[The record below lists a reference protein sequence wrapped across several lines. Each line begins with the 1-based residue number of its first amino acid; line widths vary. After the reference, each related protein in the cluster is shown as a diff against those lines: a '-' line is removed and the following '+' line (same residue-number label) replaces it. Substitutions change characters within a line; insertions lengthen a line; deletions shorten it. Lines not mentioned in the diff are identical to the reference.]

1 MSNDNNS
8 YIFVD
13 GSYYCFYRYYATLNW
28 WKHAHPEVELG
39 DPFLQEE
46 FVAKYKKLFIDG
58 ISALPRKLGAPK
70 NARII
75 VGKDCK
81 RENIWRHQHAIT
93 LYKGTRPSG
102 DEPRQGQPVFYGGKF
117 FNMAYEDEL
126 FVKGGAKWVIKHNRL
141 EADDVIAISV
151 KKLLQRD
158 SAPLTNASLTN
169 ASLINIFIVT
179 SDKDYL
185 QLLEPRV
192 AIYNLAFKNLGL
204 TKEGAVV
211 DGRKELFI
219 KTVMGDK
226 SDNIASAIAK
236 CGYKTAL
243 KCYEDPSYFEARLA
257 KESAHQ
263 KYLTNKKMVDFDEI
277 PCELANEFLQKYG
290 DILM

>member
-1 MSNDNNS
+1 MNDNNC

-13 GSYYCFYRYYATLNW
+13 GSYYCFYRYYATLTW
-28 WKHAHPEVELG
+28 WKHAYPEIELG

-58 ISALPRKLGAPK
+58 ISSLPKKLGAPK

-75 VGKDCK
+75 IGKDCK
-81 RENIWRHQHAIT
+81 RENIWRHQHAIVP
-93 LYKGTRPSG
+93 YKGTRPSG
-102 DEPRQGQPVFYGGKF
+102 DEPRQGQPIFYGGKF

-151 KKLLQRD
+151 KTLLKRA
-158 SAPLTNASLTN
+158 SPNAN
-169 ASLINIFIVT
+169 LIKIYIVT

-192 AIYNLAFKNLGL
+192 SIYNLAMKNLGENKDG
-204 TKEGAVV
+204 TPV

-219 KTVMGDK
+219 KIVMGDK
-226 SDNIASAIAK
+226 SDNISPAITK

-243 KCYEDPSYFEARLA
+243 KCYEDPSYFEMRLA
-257 KESAHQ
+257 KESADQ
-263 KYLTNKKMVDFDEI
+263 KYLANKKMVDFDEI
-277 PCELANEFLQKYG
+277 PVELANEFLQKYG
-290 DILM
+290 DILA

>member
-1 MSNDNNS
+1 MSDDNNCF
-8 YIFVD
+8 IFVD
-13 GSYYCFYRYYATLNW
+13 GSYYCFYRYYATITW
-28 WKHAHPEVELG
+28 WKHTHPEIELG

-58 ISALPRKLGAPK
+58 ISSLPRKLGAPK

-81 RENIWRHQHAIT
+81 RENIWRHQHAIAP
-93 LYKGTRPSG
+93 YKGTRPSG
-102 DEPRQGQPVFYGGKF
+102 DEPRQGQSVFYGGKF

-151 KKLLQRD
+151 KTLLQRD
-158 SAPLTNASLTN
+158 SAVTSLTN
-169 ASLINIFIVT
+169 TSLLKIFIVT

-192 AIYNLAFKNLGL
+192 SIYNLAFKNLGL
-204 TKEGAVV
+204 TKEGVAV

-226 SDNIASAIAK
+226 SDNIAPAIAK

-243 KCYEDPSYFEARLA
+243 KCYENPAYFEERLT

-263 KYLTNKKMVDFDEI
+263 TYLINKKMVDFDEI
-277 PCELANEFLQKYG
+277 PCELANEFLQKYA
-290 DILM
+290 DIMG

>member
-1 MSNDNNS
+1 MNDNNC

-13 GSYYCFYRYYATLNW
+13 GSYYCFYRYYATLTW
-28 WKHAHPEVELG
+28 WKHAYPETELG

-58 ISALPRKLGAPK
+58 ISSLPKKLGAPK

-75 VGKDCK
+75 IGKDCK
-81 RENIWRHQHAIT
+81 RENIWRHQHAIVP
-93 LYKGTRPSG
+93 YKGTRPSG
-102 DEPRQGQPVFYGGKF
+102 DEPRQGQPIFYGGKF

-151 KKLLQRD
+151 KTLLKRA
-158 SAPLTNASLTN
+158 SPNAN
-169 ASLINIFIVT
+169 LIKIYIVT

-192 AIYNLAFKNLGL
+192 SIYNLAMKNLGENKDG
-204 TKEGAVV
+204 TPV

-219 KTVMGDK
+219 KIVMGDK
-226 SDNIASAIAK
+226 SDNISPAITK

-243 KCYEDPSYFEARLA
+243 KCYEDPSYFEMRLA
-257 KESAHQ
+257 KESADQ
-263 KYLTNKKMVDFDEI
+263 KYLANKKMVDFDEI
-277 PCELANEFLQKYG
+277 PVELANEFLQKYG
-290 DILM
+290 DILA

>member
-1 MSNDNNS
+1 MSDDNKCC

-28 WKHAHPEVELG
+28 WKHAHPEIELG

-75 VGKDCK
+75 IGKDCK
-81 RENIWRHQHAIT
+81 RENIWRHQHAIAP
-93 LYKGTRPSG
+93 YKGTRPSG

-151 KKLLQRD
+151 KTLLQRD
-158 SAPLTNASLTN
+158 NADASL
-169 ASLINIFIVT
+169 SKIYIVT

-204 TKEGAVV
+204 TKEGDIV

-226 SDNIASAIAK
+226 SDNIAPAIAK

-243 KCYEDPSYFEARLA
+243 KCYEDAAYFEARLV

-263 KYLTNKKMVDFDEI
+263 KYLSNKKMVDFDEI
-277 PCELANEFLQKYG
+277 PSELANEFLQKYG
-290 DILM
+290 DILG

>member
-1 MSNDNNS
+1 MDNTC

-13 GSYYCFYRYYATLNW
+13 GSYYCFYRYYATLTW
-28 WKHAHPEVELG
+28 WKHAYPEIELG

-58 ISALPRKLGAPK
+58 ISSLPKKLGAPK

-75 VGKDCK
+75 IGKDCK
-81 RENIWRHQHAIT
+81 RENIWRHQHAIVP
-93 LYKGTRPSG
+93 YKGTRPSG
-102 DEPRQGQPVFYGGKF
+102 DEPRQGQPIFYGGKF

-151 KKLLQRD
+151 KTLLK
-158 SAPLTNASLTN
+158 SASAAAALTK
-169 ASLINIFIVT
+169 IYIVT

-192 AIYNLAFKNLGL
+192 SIYNLAMKNLGENKDG
-204 TKEGAVV
+204 TPV

-226 SDNIASAIAK
+226 SDNIAPAITK

-243 KCYEDPSYFEARLA
+243 KCYEDPSYFEMRLA
-257 KESAHQ
+257 KESADQ

-277 PCELANEFLQKYG
+277 PSELANEFLQKYG
-290 DILM
+290 DILG

>member
-1 MSNDNNS
+1 MSDDNKCC

-28 WKHAHPEVELG
+28 WKHAHPEIELG

-58 ISALPRKLGAPK
+58 ISSLPRKLGAPK
-70 NARII
+70 NSRII
-75 VGKDCK
+75 IGKDCK
-81 RENIWRHQHAIT
+81 RENIWRHQHAIAP
-93 LYKGTRPSG
+93 YKGTRPSG

-126 FVKGGAKWVIKHNRL
+126 FVKGGAKWVIKHNKL

-151 KKLLQRD
+151 KKLLLNAD
-158 SAPLTNASLTN
+158 ASL
-169 ASLINIFIVT
+169 SKIYIVT

-204 TKEGAVV
+204 TKEGDIV

-226 SDNIASAIAK
+226 SDNIAPAIAK

-243 KCYEDPSYFEARLA
+243 KCYEDASYFEARLV

-263 KYLTNKKMVDFDEI
+263 KYLSNKKMVDFDEI
-277 PCELANEFLQKYG
+277 PSELANEFLQKYG
-290 DILM
+290 DILG

>member
-1 MSNDNNS
+1 METNC

-13 GSYYCFYRYYATLNW
+13 GSYYCFYRYYATLSW
-28 WKHAHPEVELG
+28 WKHAYPEVELG
-39 DPFLQEE
+39 DPFLREE

-58 ISALPRKLGAPK
+58 ISSLPKKLGAPK

-81 RENIWRHQHAIT
+81 RENIWRHQHAV
-93 LYKGTRPSG
+93 LPYKGTRPSG
-102 DEPRQGQPVFYGGKF
+102 DEPRQGQPIFYGGKF

-126 FVKGGAKWVIKHNRL
+126 FVKGGAKWIIKHNRL
-141 EADDVIAISV
+141 EADDVIALSV
-151 KKLLQRD
+151 KRLLQRD
-158 SAPLTNASLTN
+158 SAN
-169 ASLINIFIVT
+169 LIKIYIVT

-192 AIYNLAFKNLGL
+192 SIYNLAMKNLGL
-204 TKEGAVV
+204 TKDGTLV

-226 SDNIASAIAK
+226 SDNIAPAIAK

-243 KCYEDPSYFEARLA
+243 KCYEDPSYFESRLV
-257 KESAHQ
+257 KESADQ
-263 KYLTNKKMVDFDEI
+263 KYLTNKKMVDFNEI
-277 PCELANEFLQKYG
+277 PVELANEFLQKYV
-290 DILM
+290 DLLLL